1 MTIEDFAIWL
11 SETGLSI
18 ALTDSELA
26 FPAIESLHVIA
37 ITLVFGSIAVVD
49 LRLLGLASKRRDAS
63 ELIASILPITWLAFG
78 LAVVTGAL
86 LFVANPISYSA
97 NFYFLG
103 KLVLLALA
111 GINMV
116 LFHIFSHRHLATQG
130 ALAPRLSGAASLT
143 LWITVVVFG
152 RWIGFTL

>member
-11 SETGLSI
+11 SETRLSI

-63 ELIASILPITWLAFG
+63 ELVASILPITWVAFG

>member
-11 SETGLSI
+11 SETRLSI

-63 ELIASILPITWLAFG
+63 ELIASILPITWVAFG

-86 LFVANPISYSA
+86 LFVANPISYST